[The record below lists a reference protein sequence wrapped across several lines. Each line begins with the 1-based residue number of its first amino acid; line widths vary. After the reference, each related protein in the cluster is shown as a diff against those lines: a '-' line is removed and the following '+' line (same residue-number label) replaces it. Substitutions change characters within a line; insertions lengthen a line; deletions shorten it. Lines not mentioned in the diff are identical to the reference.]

1 MRHHGESR
9 FVPEAT
15 AARRSLSAFRGQDA
29 LDLKRTLI
37 RRLRRRRTSRRS
49 CVMLCTKI
57 CAKVLNALLGVC
69 ASLGCC
75 ALPAAAAPV
84 VATSYTADPAIV
96 VPAAV
101 IAAIADP
108 ARPAEQV
115 AHDGERRPGELLT
128 FAGIRRGDRVADF
141 MSGGAYFT
149 RLFSR
154 IVGDE
159 GRVHAFLPE
168 EQLKHCAAAE
178 TAGTR
183 AIASDARYGNVRVL
197 SAPVAH
203 FSTPE
208 PLDLIWTSLNFH
220 DLYDSFM
227 GPANVPQVVAS
238 LYKALK
244 PGGVLVVI
252 DHVAQP
258 GSAVRD
264 TESLHRIDPK
274 AIIRTVTAAGF
285 VLEAESPALRNAA
298 DNHALVVFAPA
309 IRGRTDQAVLKFRKP
324 CAAVAL

>member
-1 MRHHGESR
+1 
-9 FVPEAT
+9 
-15 AARRSLSAFRGQDA
+15 
-29 LDLKRTLI
+29 
-37 RRLRRRRTSRRS
+37 
-49 CVMLCTKI
+49 MLCTKV

-69 ASLGCC
+69 TALGCC
-75 ALPAAAAPV
+75 VVPAVTVAAAADSAV
-84 VATSYTADPAIV
+84 VVSADV
-96 VPAAV
+96 T
-101 IAAIADP
+101 AAIADP

-115 AHDGERRPGELLT
+115 AHDGERRPGEVLM

-141 MSGGAYFT
+141 MSGSAYFT

-154 IVGDE
+154 VVGE
-159 GRVHAFLPE
+159 NGRVYAFLPE

-178 TAGTR
+178 TEGTR
-183 AIASDARYGNVRVL
+183 AIASDARYGNVRML
-197 SAPVAH
+197 SAPVAR

-227 GPANVPQVVAS
+227 GPADVPQVVAS
-238 LYKALK
+238 LYAALK
-244 PGGVLVVI
+244 PGGVLVVV

-258 GSAVRD
+258 GSEVRD

-274 AIIRTVTAAGF
+274 AIIRTVTDAGF

-298 DNHALVVFAPA
+298 DNHELAVFAPA
-309 IRGRTDQAVLKFRKP
+309 IRGRTDQVVLKFRKP